1 MYEIKEIT
9 LKNGETERNELVI
22 EFTDPKMAIIGEF
35 LMADASLLDTLVV
48 KEIDRVLA
56 GETDMIVSGGNRCRL
71 VIKAEQTRISDLLE
85 GYEDVETLPAYTIDT
100 NELKL
105 LIMMWLERLRE
116 WKRKNAKSYRKG
128 DR

>member
-9 LKNGETERNELVI
+9 HKNGKTEQNELVI
-22 EFTDPKMAIIGEF
+22 EFTDVEMVIVGEF
-35 LMADASLLDTLVV
+35 LMADAALLDTLVV

-85 GYEDVETLPAYTIDT
+85 GYNVPVHNRY
-100 NELKL
+100 
-105 LIMMWLERLRE
+105 
-116 WKRKNAKSYRKG
+116 G
-128 DR
+128 